1 MGTKM
6 TLGQFLPGDSC
17 IHRLDPRTKI
27 VLMIAYI
34 VLVFLVKSMPV
45 FLLPAL
51 FVIVTVYL
59 ARVPISYLLSSI
71 RPIRWLLVFM
81 FLINVFFTQGET
93 VLFSWWVIRITEE
106 ALRQAIFMTLR
117 LLLLVAGTSLLTLT
131 TSPIALTDGIER
143 LLKPLSVF
151 KFPAHELAMMM
162 TIALR
167 FIPTLM
173 EEVER
178 IQRHRWR
185 AVQILQAA
193 I

>member
-106 ALRQAIFMTLR
+106 ALRQALFMPLR

-131 TSPIALTDGIER
+131 TSPIALTD
-143 LLKPLSVF
+143 LV
-151 KFPAHELAMMM
+151 
-162 TIALR
+162 
-167 FIPTLM
+167 
-173 EEVER
+173 
-178 IQRHRWR
+178 
-185 AVQILQAA
+185 
-193 I
+193 

>member
-59 ARVPISYLLSSI
+59 ARVPNSYLLSSI

-81 FLINVFFTQGET
+81 FLINVFFTQG
-93 VLFSWWVIRITEE
+93 
-106 ALRQAIFMTLR
+106 
-117 LLLLVAGTSLLTLT
+117 
-131 TSPIALTDGIER
+131 
-143 LLKPLSVF
+143 
-151 KFPAHELAMMM
+151 
-162 TIALR
+162 
-167 FIPTLM
+167 
-173 EEVER
+173 
-178 IQRHRWR
+178 
-185 AVQILQAA
+185 
-193 I
+193 

>member
-106 ALRQAIFMTLR
+106 TLRQAIFMTRR
-117 LLLLVAGTSLLTLT
+117 LLLLVAVTSRLTLR
-131 TSPIALTDGIER
+131 TSP
-143 LLKPLSVF
+143 
-151 KFPAHELAMMM
+151 
-162 TIALR
+162 
-167 FIPTLM
+167 
-173 EEVER
+173 
-178 IQRHRWR
+178 R
-185 AVQILQAA
+185 AVTAES
-193 I
+193 